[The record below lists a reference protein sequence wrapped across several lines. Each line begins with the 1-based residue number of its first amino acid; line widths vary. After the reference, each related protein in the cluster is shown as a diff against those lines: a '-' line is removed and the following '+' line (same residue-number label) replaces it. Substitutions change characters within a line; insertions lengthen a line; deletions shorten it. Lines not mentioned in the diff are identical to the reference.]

1 VGDGKYFAFFHSFIE
16 VDGYACVLMACS
28 ASPKPIGT
36 VDSMALF
43 AYTLFAF
50 RHGTVGTVGA
60 P

>member
-1 VGDGKYFAFFHSFIE
+1 VGDGKYFAFFHSFIKA
-16 VDGYACVLMACS
+16 DGYACVPMACS

-36 VDSMALF
+36 VRIH
-43 AYTLFAF
+43 TIRI